1 LAYYK
6 AKTEKPTVVLKPC
19 KKVYQFCLTW
29 EEVCTLGKRKA
40 RLEESWDVLKKSA
53 LSSRYAL
60 LDRQCIQMWESCVRE
75 WQKI

>member
-1 LAYYK
+1 MHFVQAESEIGRELRCSEN
-6 AKTEKPTVVLKPC
+6 TE
-19 KKVYQFCLTW
+19 
-29 EEVCTLGKRKA
+29 
-40 RLEESWDVLKKSA
+40 